1 MASLSVVRY
10 VNVDYVRNLDDRRLT
25 IGYVFTN
32 AEGPICW
39 RTMIQSTVAMSTNEA
54 STWWQLWLQMKL
66 CGLQG

>member
-1 MASLSVVRY
+1 MASLLVVRY

-39 RTMIQSTVAMSTNEA
+39 RTMI
-54 STWWQLWLQMKL
+54 
-66 CGLQG
+66 